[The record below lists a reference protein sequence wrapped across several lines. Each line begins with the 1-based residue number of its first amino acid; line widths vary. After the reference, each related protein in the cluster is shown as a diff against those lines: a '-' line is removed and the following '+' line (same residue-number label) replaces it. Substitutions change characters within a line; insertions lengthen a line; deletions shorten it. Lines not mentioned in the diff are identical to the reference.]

1 MEKRIYKSYNEY
13 IEHQSEKALNMEYN
27 EEAFAK
33 KVELFRQRFIHFEK
47 IKNIEKTLCLG
58 ARFGEEIVALNEL
71 GFDTFGIDLVSKSPH
86 VLVGDFNNLPFK
98 SESIDLVYSNAI
110 DHAYNIELL
119 SHNVNRVLKCNG
131 CFVIDVFLANCRGPY
146 EVYCIKSI
154 EEVISEFSK
163 YFEFVER
170 IDTLVPLYEK
180 QKDSQLILSK
190 RFMV

>member
-13 IEHQSEKALNMEYN
+13 IEHQSEKALNMKYN
-27 EEAFAK
+27 ERAFVK

-47 IKNIEKTLCLG
+47 IKNIEKILCLG

-98 SESIDLVYSNAI
+98 SESIDLAYSNAI

-119 SHNVNRVLKCNG
+119 SNNVNRVLKFNG
-131 CFVIDVFLANCRGPY
+131 YFIIDVFLAKIKGKY

-170 IDTLVPLYEK
+170 IDKLVPLYK
-180 QKDSQLILSK
+180 QKDSQLILRK
-190 RFMV
+190 KK